1 MSTQMRSWLHKKTKE
16 ERSIVAQKAGVSV
29 GYFWQISGGHKRP
42 SLETSKALQDATHG
56 ELTIEG
62 LRPDIFGPTAA

>member
-1 MSTQMRSWLHKKTKE
+1 MSMQMKSWLHQKTKE
-16 ERSIVAQKAGVSV
+16 ERLYVAQRAGVTV

-42 SLETSKALQDATHG
+42 SIETAKALQDATGG

-62 LRPDIFGPTAA
+62 LRPDIFGTTAA